1 MKRINQV
8 LLNRLM
14 KLFFLF
20 LFVFSFSQE
29 KKIDYIIIKDSYEEP
44 LKKDT
49 IVYYFLIN
57 KEKHIFI
64 KKNKLYQF
72 TFSNDSTKVSGFLN
86 IRKDK
91 IIFSEDKKTI
101 KTIEYLKNKNQCNIK
116 YFGKFGDDICLIFK
130 GGEEFEVIQKGL
142 IASHKL
148 YVSKIYWKKGFEY
161 PHKIYFKE
169 QGSSKEFIALAQ
181 PN

>member
-1 MKRINQV
+1 MKKINQLTLNK
-8 LLNRLM
+8 LLI
-14 KLFFLF
+14 LFFFF
-20 LFVFSFSQE
+20 LFVFSFSQQ
-29 KKIDYIIIKDSYEEP
+29 KKINYTIIKDSNQEP
-44 LKKDT
+44 LKKET

-57 KEKHIFI
+57 KEKFIFI
-64 KKNKLYQF
+64 RKNKLYQF

-91 IIFSEDKKTI
+91 IIFSENKKTF
-101 KTIEYLKNKNQCNIK
+101 KKIEYRKNINQCNIE
-116 YFGKFGDDICLIFK
+116 YFGKFGDDICLMFK

-142 IASHKL
+142 IPSHKL

-161 PHKIYFKE
+161 PDKIYFKE
-169 QGSSKEFIALAQ
+169 QGSAKEFIALAQ